1 MCEGRARK
9 SAVATADENENEL
22 NEIYMIL
29 YKCKDIAAFLKS
41 QGLPEDVAL
50 KCYAVLQEAGHNQ
63 LSFYSEFEALLTL
76 WDWQGDEAVIIK
88 RKRFQ
93 ESFEVKPIILVM
105 GILAFL
111 TGRPL
116 ISYSESEKIVEEYR
130 KKIDNEKLSISKLRA
145 AGKWKPFVGMIA
157 NQLEEAL
164 QSVHFET
171 KQDKWLLMYKIID
184 FLEEDS
190 FVRPKLDL
198 EKIEG
203 WNEFKTIDTE
213 KAKWINSC
221 LTAYKKAFG
230 EIHDRKQEDTGQA
243 YIPEEVLQA
252 FRDCWER

>member
-9 SAVATADENENEL
+9 SAVATADANEKRTKRSD
-22 NEIYMIL
+22 MIL
-29 YKCKDIAAFLKS
+29 EKCKELAAFLKS

-50 KCYAVLQEAGHNQ
+50 KCYAVLEKAE
-63 LSFYSEFEALLTL
+63 FYKYPVYSTFEALLTL
-76 WDWQGDEAVIIK
+76 WDWLEDEAVIIK

-93 ESFEVKPIILVM
+93 ESFEVEPALLVR

-116 ISYSESEKIVEEYR
+116 ISYSESEEKVEEYR
-130 KKIDNEKLSISKLRA
+130 KEIDNEKNFFSKLRA

-184 FLEEDS
+184 FLEEDT
-190 FVRPKLDL
+190 FVRPEFDL

-203 WNEFKTIDTE
+203 WNEYKTIDTE

-230 EIHDRKQEDTGQA
+230 GIHDRKPEDIRQVS
-243 YIPEEVLQA
+243 IPKKDLQT